1 MGSIA
6 GAARRPGE
14 EDDMRKIHPFLWFDG
29 QAHEAA
35 ELYVSL
41 FPNSRI
47 GKVTRYPP
55 GSPGGMDGQVMT
67 VEFELDGQQFTA
79 LNGGPH
85 FKFTEAVSFVIDCE
99 DQAEVDRYWEGLI
112 ADGGSPSQCAWLK
125 DRFGVS
131 WQVVP
136 KALPRLMSDPDPA
149 KAGRVVQAML
159 KMSKIIVADLEAAHA
174 G

>member
-1 MGSIA
+1 MH
-6 GAARRPGE
+6 
-14 EDDMRKIHPFLWFDG
+14 KIHPFLWFDG
-29 QAHEAA
+29 QAQEAA

-41 FPNSRI
+41 FPNSKI
-47 GKVTRYPP
+47 LSVVRYPP
-55 GSPGGMDGQVMT
+55 GSPGGMEGKVMT
-67 VEFELDGQQFTA
+67 VEFELSGTRFTA
-79 LNGGPH
+79 LNGGPN

-99 DQAEVDRYWEGLI
+99 DQAEVDRYWDGLI
-112 ADGGSPSQCAWLK
+112 AGGGSASQCAWLK

-149 KAGRVVQAML
+149 KSGRVVQAML

-174 G
+174 A

>member
-1 MGSIA
+1 MH
-6 GAARRPGE
+6 
-14 EDDMRKIHPFLWFDG
+14 KIHPFLWFDG
-29 QAHEAA
+29 QAREAA

-41 FPNSRI
+41 FPNSKI
-47 GKVTRYPP
+47 VSTTRYPP

-67 VEFELDGQQFTA
+67 VEFELDGQRFTA

-85 FKFTEAVSFVIDCE
+85 FKFNEAVSFVIDCE
-99 DQAEVDRYWEGLI
+99 DQAEVDRYWDGLI
-112 ADGGSPSQCAWLK
+112 AGGGAPSQCAWLK

>member
-1 MGSIA
+1 MH
-6 GAARRPGE
+6 
-14 EDDMRKIHPFLWFDG
+14 KLHPFLWFDG

-41 FPNSRI
+41 FPNSKI

-67 VEFELDGQQFTA
+67 VEFELDGQRFTA

-99 DQAEVDRYWEGLI
+99 DQAEVDRYWDGLI
-112 ADGGSPSQCAWLK
+112 AGGGAPSQCAWLK
-125 DRFGVS
+125 DRFGLS

-136 KALPRLMSDPDPA
+136 KALPRLMGDPDPA

-159 KMSKIIVADLEAAHA
+159 KMSKIIVADLEADHRVETTAA
-174 G
+174 

>member
-1 MGSIA
+1 MH
-6 GAARRPGE
+6 
-14 EDDMRKIHPFLWFDG
+14 KVHPFLWFDG

-35 ELYVSL
+35 ELYCSL
-41 FPNSRI
+41 FRNSKI
-47 GKVTRYPP
+47 LSVVRYPP
-55 GSPGGMDGQVMT
+55 GSPGGMEGKVMT
-67 VEFELDGQQFTA
+67 VEFELDGLRYSA
-79 LNGGPH
+79 LNGGPN

-99 DQAEVDRYWEGLI
+99 DQAEVDHYWNGLI
-112 ADGGSPSQCAWLK
+112 ADGGAPSQCAWLK
-125 DRFGVS
+125 DRFGLS

-149 KAGRVVQAML
+149 KAQRVVQAML

>member
-1 MGSIA
+1 MQ
-6 GAARRPGE
+6 
-14 EDDMRKIHPFLWFDG
+14 KIHPFLWFDG

-35 ELYVSL
+35 ELYCSL

-47 GKVTRYPP
+47 LSVVRYPP
-55 GSPGGMDGQVMT
+55 GSPGGMEGQVMT
-67 VEFELDGQQFTA
+67 VEFEVGGQRLTG

-99 DQAEVDRYWEGLI
+99 DQAEVDHYWNGLI
-112 ADGGSPSQCAWLK
+112 AGGGSPSQCGWLK
-125 DRFGVS
+125 DRYGVS

-149 KAGRVVQAML
+149 KAQRVVQAML
-159 KMSKIIVADLEAAHA
+159 QMTKIIVADLEAAYA
-174 G
+174 GETV

>member
-1 MGSIA
+1 MPVPKFAHLSTC
-6 GAARRPGE
+6 
-14 EDDMRKIHPFLWFDG
+14 LWFDRNAEEAARFYVSVFDG
-29 QAHEAA
+29 EMAGGADYPESDFPAHEGR
-35 ELYVSL
+35 EGTPLVVV
-41 FPNSRI
+41 FHI
-47 GKVTRYPP
+47 G
-55 GSPGGMDGQVMT
+55 GI
-67 VEFELDGQQFTA
+67 EFTA
-79 LNGGPH
+79 LNGGPQ
-85 FKFTEAVSFVIDCE
+85 FTHSPAVSFQVHCDT
-99 DQAEVDRYWEGLI
+99 QAEIDHYWERLTE
-112 ADGGSPSQCAWLK
+112 GGDPEAQRCGWLK